1 MQTCGLQMPKA
12 ETRTI
17 AFRVPKHYADVIERR
32 AAEQGVSTSAYLQ
45 AIVADRMGDESGPT
59 PTETARLT
67 LAVAKRT
74 RRQLEQ
80 MRVELSGLEESADSI
95 IVALERGN

>member
-1 MQTCGLQMPKA
+1 MPKA

-17 AFRVPKHYADVIERR
+17 AFRVPKHHADVIERR
-32 AAEQGVSTSAYLQ
+32 AADHGVSTSAFLQ
-45 AIVADRMGDESGPT
+45 AIVADRVDDGSGPT
-59 PTETARLT
+59 AAETARLT
-67 LAVAKRT
+67 LAAARRT

-80 MRVELSGLEESADSI
+80 MRAELSGLEESADSI

>member
-1 MQTCGLQMPKA
+1 MPKG

-17 AFRVPKHYADVIERR
+17 AFRVPKDYADVIERR
-32 AAEQGVSTSAYLQ
+32 AADQGVSTSAYLQ
-45 AIVADRMGDESGPT
+45 AIVADRVDDESGPT
-59 PTETARLT
+59 AAETARLT

-80 MRVELSGLEESADSI
+80 MRAGLSGLEESADSI

>member
-1 MQTCGLQMPKA
+1 MPKA

-17 AFRVPKHYADVIERR
+17 AFRVPKHHADVIERR
-32 AAEQGVSTSAYLQ
+32 AADHGVSTSAYLQ
-45 AIVADRMGDESGPT
+45 AIVANRVDDGSGPT
-59 PTETARLT
+59 AAETARLT
-67 LAVAKRT
+67 LAAARRT

-80 MRVELSGLEESADSI
+80 MRAELSGLEESADSI